1 MWKRSAAVY
10 DGIMGWTRWS
20 GAVAGLACFLAGS
33 LALPQVIDFES
44 NGLHYKTLT
53 KNGLTIMFASLP
65 AHVRNYSILQVAV
78 ENGSPISWTV
88 KPEDFLYIR
97 ADGQE
102 LRAQDANLV
111 VDSLVEKAG
120 RGDVIKLVT
129 TYEGVLYGNPQ
140 YKSSTNG
147 YEVRRQSALAEVSST
162 KIKAAAAASAIAFVK
177 TKLNPGESTDGA
189 VFFDNAGKQLGPGK
203 LEVHA
208 AGALFEFDN
217 EPASRPEN

>member
-1 MWKRSAAVY
+1 MCAWVGLFCLSAA
-10 DGIMGWTRWS
+10 
-20 GAVAGLACFLAGS
+20 
-33 LALPQVIDFES
+33 ALGRAQVIDFES

-65 AHVRNYSILQVAV
+65 AHVRNYTIIQVAV
-78 ENGSPISWTV
+78 ANGSPVSWTV

-97 ADGQE
+97 SDGQE
-102 LRAQDANLV
+102 LRALEADTV

-129 TYEGVLYGNPQ
+129 TYEGVLYGSPN

-147 YEVRRQSALAEVSST
+147 YEVRRQNALAEVSST

-189 VFFDNAGKQLGPGK
+189 VFFENGGKLLGPGK
-203 LEVHA
+203 LEIHEAASDFVFELESQAA
-208 AGALFEFDN
+208 AGGEKH
-217 EPASRPEN
+217 